1 MIHLLRLYAH
11 NFKQLQEIDLQFP
24 EHARVLVQGK
34 NEAGKSTLF
43 EAVFFALFGTA
54 LVTETG
60 SRGLGDLIRYG
71 IEKAEVELD
80 AQVGTRVFKIKRKL
94 VRDKTNTWELDI
106 IHGDDRDEIRGNT
119 TVNKRL
125 IDELGFD
132 GDALLNTCFVEQKKL
147 EKLEGMS
154 KNKREE
160 SLAKLLNLDALLDLE
175 TDFKVSGD
183 DKRDLERLRQRAE
196 LAEVQ
201 DELPTRESE
210 LSAVENK
217 LKLIEL
223 RSVVE
228 GATGELRA
236 VGQLDAQIRALG
248 EQRAQAAQRVA
259 RLVPLRNAMVNVKAA
274 LDASER
280 SEENAREIERINADL
295 SQLRRSTEETP
306 KLETRSRNLARL
318 STLLRWLDQVRTARD
333 NYAQRAEQLAGAET
347 RLGDLAATASAEEAI
362 LAKIEARLH
371 QYEIGE
377 ALGEWIAARQ
387 APSAGRAETDARE
400 KQTARDRISRRFQVE
415 VVGFVLL
422 LLAFLAGAVFVEP
435 LALVSFVLAVLT
447 AILLAARVMML
458 WRALERAAQTL
469 GQALGEARA
478 LANQAQ
484 AQVDR
489 AEATEARLAQLG
501 ATIPES
507 IDIAQAR
514 RVMIAREM
522 ENKTGNELHAEQ
534 AASHERLLNA
544 RAVLGELQKQH
555 ALDDAASVQVERTR
569 CERMTKKAGQILS
582 RWEPRLGTLAKSLG
596 VEMETSVVQRARFQ
610 LDAQL
615 EQTSRRANDLAKL
628 EQEIS
633 RRNEQA
639 KSLGAKAREAY
650 ENARTAAGAGGD
662 RALKEIPAWNPS
674 LTIEDYSTFGKE
686 LRRQYDSQGGE
697 QAGKQAREIEGEL
710 GRREGE
716 RQTRARNAAESI
728 ERARELLAEIGHA
741 EELSPSPTLK
751 EVEAL
756 GRRFASIQLEDEATL
771 SAQHRNLVGRV
782 HSLHDRRGALEQ
794 TLGLAGEVLDRA
806 NCRIELEEKERSLKV
821 RDRGAEIVSMA
832 RHRIVQK
839 VLPATMDYMRR
850 ILPALTRDRYH
861 DAQLDEESYKIQVW
875 DERAGGANGQGGAF
889 KEKNIFSGGT
899 KDQFSLALRLAFAL
913 ATLPQERGS
922 APSFIFLDEPLGSFD
937 EERADALISL
947 LTEGEIAHAFDQI
960 FLISH
965 VHVDERLFTH
975 RVMMEAG
982 RIAFTDLPS
991 AEEREDTEV
1000 EVRTK
1005 RGRK

>member
-1 MIHLLRLYAH
+1 MIHLRRLYAH
-11 NFKQLQEIDLQFP
+11 NFKQLQEIELQFP

-71 IEKAEVELD
+71 IEKAEVQLD
-80 AQVGTRVFKIKRKL
+80 AQVGARLFKIKRKL
-94 VRDKTNTWELDI
+94 VRDKSNAWELDVV
-106 IHGDDRDEIRGNT
+106 HGDDHDEIRGNA

-154 KNKREE
+154 KSKREE
-160 SLAKLLNLDALLDLE
+160 SLAKLLNLDSLLDLE
-175 TDFKVSGD
+175 TDFKVSAD
-183 DKRDLERLRQRAE
+183 DKRELERLRQRAE

-201 DELPTRESE
+201 NELPTREKE
-210 LSAVENK
+210 LGAVENK

-223 RSVVE
+223 RGTVE
-228 GATGELRA
+228 GATGELRS
-236 VGQLDAQIRALG
+236 VDQLDTRISTLSAQR
-248 EQRAQAAQRVA
+248 EQAAQRVA
-259 RLVPLRNAMVNVKAA
+259 RLEQLREAMVNVKAA

-280 SEENAREIERINADL
+280 TEENAHEIERLGGELN
-295 SQLRRSTEETP
+295 QLRRSTEEAP
-306 KLETRSRNLARL
+306 KLQARSRELARL
-318 STLLRWLDQVRTARD
+318 SNLIRWLDQVRVAHE

-347 RLGDLAATASAEEAI
+347 RVSELGATVSQEEVA
-362 LAKIEARLH
+362 LAKTEARLH
-371 QYEIGE
+371 DYEIGE
-377 ALGEWIAARQ
+377 ALGEWIAVRQ
-387 APSAGRAETDARE
+387 APSAGRAETGARE
-400 KQTARDRISRRFQVE
+400 KQAARDRISRRFQVE

-422 LLAFLAGAVFVEP
+422 LLAFLAAAVFVEP
-435 LALVSFVLAVLT
+435 LALVFFALAVLT
-447 AILLAARVMML
+447 VILLAVRAMML
-458 WRALERAAQTL
+458 WRALEQAAQIL
-469 GQALGEARA
+469 GQALGEASA

-484 AQVDR
+484 AQIDR
-489 AEATEARLAQLG
+489 TKESEARLAQLG

-507 IDIAQAR
+507 IDIAQAK

-522 ENKTGNELHAEQ
+522 ENKTGNELRTEQ
-534 AASHERLLNA
+534 AATRERLLNA

-555 ALDDAASVQVERTR
+555 ALDDAASVQVERAR
-569 CERMTKKAGQILS
+569 CERATKKAEQILS
-582 RWEPRLGTLAKSLG
+582 GWEPRLGTLAKSLG
-596 VEMETSVVQRARFQ
+596 VETEATIVQRARFQ

-615 EQTSRRANDLAKL
+615 DQTSRRTYDFAKL

-633 RRNEQA
+633 RRNEQG
-639 KSLGAKAREAY
+639 KSLSARAREAY
-650 ENARTAAGAGGD
+650 ENARTIAGASD
-662 RALKEIPAWNPS
+662 DVALKEIPVWNPS
-674 LTIEDYSTFGKE
+674 LATEDYSAFGKL
-686 LRRQYDSQGGE
+686 LRREYDSHGGE
-697 QAGKQAREIEGEL
+697 QAVKQAREIEGEL
-710 GRREGE
+710 GRCEGE
-716 RQTRARNAAESI
+716 RQTRARNAGASI
-728 ERARELLAEIGHA
+728 GRARELLAEIGHV
-741 EELSPSPTLK
+741 EELSESPTLK
-751 EVEAL
+751 EVEEL
-756 GRRFASIQLEDEATL
+756 GKRFASIQLEDEATL
-771 SAQHRNLVGRV
+771 RTQHRDLVGRV
-782 HSLHDRRGALEQ
+782 HSLHDRQEALEQ
-794 TLGLAGEVLDRA
+794 TLGLAGEVLDRTA
-806 NCRIELEEKERSLKV
+806 CRTELDEKERSLKV
-821 RDRGAEIVSMA
+821 RDRGAEIVSVA
-832 RHRIVQK
+832 RRRIVQK

-922 APSFIFLDEPLGSFD
+922 APSFIFLDEPLSSFD

-975 RVMMEAG
+975 RVLMEDG

-991 AEEREDTEV
+991 SEGTEK
-1000 EVRTK
+1000 RK
-1005 RGRK
+1005 RGGK